1 VPDRAIP
8 LRRLLLRESLVIV
21 ALAGLGL
28 TFGAWWGTR
37 RIMEDQAQAQA
48 EEGLRQVAH
57 RLEQSFSEARRT
69 GDLLAQL
76 AAQNPDPLSSLTSE
90 RQLLS
95 HLQSRTSLCNITL
108 VTQEGKSAAANAP
121 DAGAPGIW
129 LTRSG
134 GELRRWSSS
143 GELLSVTPDP
153 AAPKD
158 WRERP
163 WYQLALREGHPA
175 WTAPYPFLGSVGF
188 GLTYAVPIL
197 TPQGELSGVAGIDL
211 LLGDLG
217 PWLKDG
223 HPTPGTQVAVLD
235 DQANILVPPDQD
247 LIDRP
252 ERSRALLPQP
262 LSSREHPLVNALTQA
277 LPPAAA
283 PAWVRVKSGGQWYL
297 ARRHLLSVPSGP
309 SWHLLMA
316 IPEADLLQRPKRVA
330 LAAIAFSLGA
340 LLILS
345 WRLRH
350 AAMMLE
356 RPLTALAAEGTHL
369 LDGKPLKIPPT
380 RIAELQELSRC
391 LRVASLSFGEREALE
406 SQLRQSQRLEL
417 VGTLAAGVA
426 HDLGNLLNAVSA
438 SLELS
443 QDPRLLPEKR
453 TQALDRAS
461 QAMRRAKGFIRAL
474 LTLGLPTEQTL
485 ASLDLNQPVSTALR
499 LLDPLLGSRITLH
512 AELSSEDLRV
522 MADPL
527 ELEQVVLNLGVNA
540 RDAMPEGGTLTVRTG
555 RGPDRRPFLDVAD
568 TGTGIPESMKAKLFT
583 AFVTTKG
590 PDKGSGLGL
599 AMVQGIAKAHGAELQ
614 VESQEGQGTRF
625 ILRFPTT

>member
-1 VPDRAIP
+1 MPDRAIP
-8 LRRLLLRESLVIV
+8 LRHLLLRESLVIV

-37 RIMEDQAQAQA
+37 RIMEDQAQSQA
-48 EEGLRQVAH
+48 EEGLRQVAQ
-57 RLEQSFSEARRT
+57 RLAQSFDEATRT
-69 GDLLAQL
+69 GQLLERL
-76 AAQNPDPLSSLTSE
+76 AKENPLPLNALTSE
-90 RQLLS
+90 RQLLA

-108 VTQEGKSAAANAP
+108 VDKEGRCAAANAP
-121 DAGAPGIW
+121 DIATPGVW
-129 LTRSG
+129 LTRG
-134 GELRRWSSS
+134 GEELRHWNRA
-143 GELLSVTPDP
+143 GELISTTLDP
-153 AAPKD
+153 VAPRD

-163 WYQLALREGHPA
+163 WYQQALKAQRPT
-175 WTAPYPFLGSVGF
+175 WTAPYPFLGAVGF
-188 GLTYAVPIL
+188 GLTYAVPM
-197 TPQGELSGVAGIDL
+197 TNSQGEISGVAGIDL

-235 DQANILVPPDQD
+235 NQGNILVPPHQD
-247 LIDRP
+247 LSDSD
-252 ERSRALLPQP
+252 ENARALLPHP
-262 LSSREHPLVNALTQA
+262 LASREHPLVNALTQA
-277 LPPAAA
+277 LPPASA
-283 PAWVRVKSGGQWYL
+283 PAWVRVKSGGQFYL
-297 ARRHLLSVPSGP
+297 ARRHVLNIPSGP

-330 LAAIAFSLGA
+330 LGAIAFSLGA
-340 LLILS
+340 LLILA

-350 AAMMLE
+350 AAMLLE
-356 RPLTALAAEGTHL
+356 RPLTALAAEGTHF
-369 LDGKPLKIPPT
+369 LDGKPLQIPKT

-438 SLELS
+438 SLELA

-453 TQALDRAS
+453 TQALDRAG

-474 LTLGLPTEQTL
+474 LTLGRPAEQTL
-485 ASLDLNQPVSTALR
+485 ASLDLNHPVASALR
-499 LLDPLLGSRITLH
+499 LLEPLLGVRITLQT
-512 AELSSEDLRV
+512 ELAAEDLRV

-555 RGPDRRPFLDVAD
+555 RGPDRRPFLEMAD
-568 TGTGIPESMKAKLFT
+568 TGTGIPESIKAKLFT
-583 AFVTTKG
+583 AFATTKG
-590 PDKGSGLGL
+590 PKGSGLGL

-614 VESQEGQGTRF
+614 VESEEGKGTQF